1 MTQVYAHAGHSDII
15 AVDNKII
22 YKMHFWVL
30 LDFGAEQIDI
40 ICLYDWMGLAPFRLI
55 CSATFML
62 FDEL

>member
-40 ICLYDWMGLAPFRLI
+40 ICLYD
-55 CSATFML
+55 
-62 FDEL
+62 